1 MHERQQQALLAEQE
15 RIGAIHG
22 AELGRRQATA
32 TLELTVQQQQLDQRL
47 RELQAEVAAVVEK
60 ARAVS
65 PDLIAALQAFGD
77 RALAEK
83 MAESMAPLAI
93 LGGES
98 VAEVLARLLRGSPL
112 ARLLPGAANEPAKS

>member
-1 MHERQQQALLAEQE
+1 MPPRRRAVGDFELAIAQ
-15 RIGAIHG
+15 GK
-22 AELGRRQATA
+22 
-32 TLELTVQQQQLDQRL
+32 LDQKL
-47 RELQAEVAAVVEK
+47 RELAAEVTAVAEK

-98 VAEVLARLLRGSPL
+98 VSEVLGRLLRGTPL
-112 ARLLPGAANEPAKS
+112 ARLLAPEPKAIEAAKT

>member
-1 MHERQQQALLAEQE
+1 
-15 RIGAIHG
+15 
-22 AELGRRQATA
+22 
-32 TLELTVQQQQLDQRL
+32 VS
-47 RELQAEVAAVVEK
+47 AVSDK

-98 VAEVLARLLRGSPL
+98 VSEVLGRLLRGTPL
-112 ARLLPGAANEPAKS
+112 AKLLTAPEAKAVEAEAKPGKPGKS